1 MSAPLRVLIVT
12 DSFPPVCGGSG
23 WSTWELVRGLTTTG
37 GHHVEVVKIEIGQPS
52 GTFEGT
58 YEGVRLTTFRKNAP
72 QLPVVRNV
80 AQNERL
86 WTELSTQ
93 LLSKRLAREP
103 VDVIHAQHVKSTV
116 PAIRAGAVAGVPV
129 VATVRDYWPVCYW
142 SDLIFDPEATS
153 LCPACTVPMMTKCVL
168 PRAGVASVAAWSVI
182 PYMRANLRTKRRTLA
197 RAGAIIAVSSVIARD
212 LVARAPEIAQT
223 PLFTIPN
230 PVDMVALDEAALASP
245 RPLAE
250 PYVLFVGKLAINKG
264 VQFLMKAVADANIR
278 WPLVIVGDGPLK
290 GQLETEARSRQ
301 IDARFE
307 GWRDRSEVLAW
318 MRHAALLAFP
328 SFGPESLSRV
338 LIEASGLGVPIA
350 AMDTGGTRDIID
362 PGVTGLLSTDPA
374 AFSRD
379 LARLASDD
387 RLRKAIGAA
396 ARTDAHHRFATPS
409 VVSRVEQVYR
419 GLLRPLAA

>member
-23 WSTWELVRGLTTTG
+23 WSTWELVRGLG
-37 GHHVEVVKIEIGQPS
+37 GLGHHVEVVKIEMGQPS
-52 GTFEGT
+52 GTFDGT
-58 YEGVRLTTFRKNAP
+58 YEGVRVTTFRKSTP
-72 QLPVVRNV
+72 HLPVVRNV
-80 AQNERL
+80 IQNERL
-86 WTELSTQ
+86 WTELSTR
-93 LLSKRLAREP
+93 LLAKRLARDP

-116 PAIRAGAVAGVPV
+116 PAVRAGLAAGVPV

-153 LCPACTVPMMTKCVL
+153 LCPACTVSMMTKCVL

-197 RAGAIIAVSSVIARD
+197 RASAIVAVSSVIARD

-250 PYVLFVGKLAINKG
+250 PYVLYAGKLAINKG
-264 VQFLMKAVADANIR
+264 VQFLMKAIADASIR
-278 WPLVIVGDGPLK
+278 WPLVVVGDGPLK
-290 GQLETEARSRQ
+290 DQLESEARARQ
-301 IDARFE
+301 IDARFV
-307 GWRDRSEVLAW
+307 GWRDRPEVLAW

-338 LIEASGLGVPIA
+338 LIEAAGLGVPIA

-362 PGVTGLLSTDPA
+362 PGVTGLLSSNPSD
-374 AFSRD
+374 FSRD

-387 RLRKAIGAA
+387 RLPKALGAA
-396 ARTDAHHRFATPS
+396 ARSDAHHRFATPS
-409 VVSRVEQVYR
+409 VVARVEQVYR

>member
-1 MSAPLRVLIVT
+1 MSAPLRILIVT

-23 WSTWELVRGLTTTG
+23 WSTWELVRGLVSL
-37 GHHVEVVKIEIGQPS
+37 GHHAEVVKIEIGDSAGPV
-52 GTFEGT
+52 EGA
-58 YEGVRLTTFRKNAP
+58 YEGVRVTTFRKGSP
-72 QLPVVRNV
+72 QMPVVRNV
-80 AQNERL
+80 AKNERL
-86 WTELSTQ
+86 WAALASQ
-93 LLSKRLAREP
+93 LRTRLAREP
-103 VDVIHAQHVKSTV
+103 VDIVHAQHVQSTV
-116 PAIRAGAVAGVPV
+116 PAIRAGAAAGVPV

-153 LCPACTVPMMTKCVL
+153 LCPACTVPMMTRCVL

-197 RAGAIIAVSSVIARD
+197 RASAIIAVSSAIARD
-212 LVARAPEIAQT
+212 LVVRAPEIAQT

-250 PYVLFVGKLAINKG
+250 PYVLYAGKLAINKG
-264 VQFLMKAVADANIR
+264 VQFLMKAVADAKID
-278 WPLVIVGDGPLK
+278 WPLVVVGEGPLRA
-290 GQLETEARSRQ
+290 QLEGDARAHHV
-301 IDARFE
+301 DARFV
-307 GWRDRSEVLAW
+307 GWRDRSEVVAW

-338 LIEASGLGVPIA
+338 LIEAAGLGVPIA

-362 PGVTGLLSTDPA
+362 PGVTGLLSSDPA

-387 RLRKAIGAA
+387 RLRKALGAA
-396 ARTDAHHRFATPS
+396 ARTNAHHRFATSS
-409 VVSRVEQVYR
+409 VVGRVEQVYR